1 MSTRRVLISG
11 ASIAG
16 PALAWWLARY
26 GWSVTVVERF
36 DGPREGGQNI
46 DVRGAAREVLR
57 RMELEDEVLSAG
69 TGEQGIAF
77 VDDRGR
83 RLAESPAGS
92 GDTDGAT
99 AELELLRGDLVLPG
113 AEVSDLGLHVA
124 YLTIPRTPAD
134 DDWWR
139 AYTGTRSRVAWLRPD
154 NHGTGLR
161 AQRTAIR
168 IAGLPVTKKI
178 GSPAMRAVTPP
189 ADEFEL
195 PPAA

>member
-1 MSTRRVLISG
+1 
-11 ASIAG
+11 
-16 PALAWWLARY
+16 
-26 GWSVTVVERF
+26 VTVVERF

-57 RMELEDEVLSAG
+57 RMALEDAVLAAG

-83 RLAESPAGS
+83 RLAEFPAGS

-99 AELELLRGDLVLPG
+99 AELEILRGDLAGLLIDRTRDG
-113 AEVSDLGLHVA
+113 AEYVFGDR
-124 YLTIPRTPAD
+124 I
-134 DDWWR
+134 
-139 AYTGTRSRVAWLRPD
+139 
-154 NHGTGLR
+154 TGLDEQPGGVR
-161 AQRTAIR
+161 VTFEHGPEREFDVVVVAEGLGSR
-168 IAGLPVTKKI
+168 GLPVTKKI
-178 GSPAMRAVTPP
+178 GSLAMRAVTPP